1 MTATITVPSAH
12 SRLPLQTALS
22 TVTGRAAAP
31 LVGGIAAI
39 VSAVGAGNPSY
50 WGDEAASVLAAQRPL
65 PILIGMLGHIDA
77 VHGLYYLFLHAW
89 VAAFGSAEAVVRFPS
104 AIAVGAAA
112 AGTVVLARGLFGGSV
127 GITAGLVFA
136 LIPQVT
142 RMGAEA
148 RSYAFGMAAAVW
160 LTVWFVALVR
170 RRDTTRRSWVLYA
183 VASAAALYLFLYL
196 GMLLVVHAVW
206 MLLQRPN
213 RMVVRAWI
221 LSLLGAL
228 ALAAPILVM
237 AIGQRKQ
244 IAFLARRDYATLQSV
259 SVGQWFASPSFA
271 VLAWILIALAP
282 IGVLVAR
289 GVDVRSAVL
298 ERRGLAMIVTW
309 LVAPTAIL
317 IIGNALVAPM
327 YNLRYVA
334 FCTPAVAVMMAL
346 GLRTVARTL
355 AGSSRTARR
364 IDGTVASVVGV
375 LLVAVVAAPSII
387 EQRGPFGKDGGSD
400 LRQTAQVIETHAAP
414 GDAIVFDQSVKPSR
428 RSRLALDLYPNA
440 FAGLDDV
447 ALVTSYR
454 DRPALW
460 DRVAPLSELHRQ
472 LSSHTV
478 VWVIEGST
486 ATPDVTAL
494 RALGYEVEQSIPVH
508 RSVVFELVKE

>member
-1 MTATITVPSAH
+1 MTATITAPSAR
-12 SRLPLQTALS
+12 SRLPLQTVLS

-31 LVGGIAAI
+31 LVGVLAAI
-39 VSAVGAGNPSY
+39 ISAVGAGNPSY
-50 WGDEAASVLAAQRPL
+50 WGDEAASVLAAQRPI

-77 VHGLYYLFLHAW
+77 VHGLYYLFLHVW
-89 VAAFGSAEAVVRFPS
+89 VAAFGSAEALVRFPS
-104 AIAVGAAA
+104 AIAIGVAA
-112 AGTVVLARGLFGGSV
+112 AGTVVLARGLFGRST

-206 MLLQRPN
+206 MLGQRPGKA
-213 RMVVRAWI
+213 VVRAWI

-228 ALAAPILVM
+228 VLAAPIMVA
-237 AIGQRKQ
+237 AIGQREQ
-244 IAFLARRDYATLQSV
+244 IAFLARRDYTTLQSV
-259 SVGQWFASPSFA
+259 TVSQWFASPSFA
-271 VLAWILIALAP
+271 VLAWGLIVLAP

-289 GVDVRSAVL
+289 GAHLRSAAA
-298 ERRGLAMIVTW
+298 ERRGLAMVVTW
-309 LVAPTAIL
+309 LVAPTALL
-317 IIGNALVAPM
+317 IAGNALVTPM

-346 GLRTVARTL
+346 GLRTAVRAL
-355 AGSSRTARR
+355 AGSSRAARG
-364 IDGTVASVVGV
+364 IDRTVATVIGV
-375 LLVAVVAAPSII
+375 IIIAVVAAPSII

-400 LRQTAQVIETHAAP
+400 LRQTAEVIEAHASP

-428 RSRLALDLYPNA
+428 RSRLALDLYPGA

-447 ALVTSYR
+447 ALATSYR

-460 DRVAPLSELHRQ
+460 DRVAPLSELHQQ
-472 LSSHTV
+472 LASHTV

-494 RALGYEVEQSIPVH
+494 RALGYEVERSIPVH
-508 RSVVFELVKE
+508 RSVVFELIKG